1 MGDRMTSNEEYQ
13 EGVVATPA
21 GTEEFV
27 FNQTMVRIKDPQKSV
42 AFYRE
47 VLGMTLIKRLDF
59 PEMEF
64 TLFFMGYVRE
74 EDGTIPDNLRD
85 RTAYAF
91 KQKAL
96 MELTHNWGTERDDSF
111 GGYHDGN
118 SDPRGFGHV
127 GLSVPDVDK
136 ACARFEQLGVEFI
149 KRPNDGKMKG
159 LAFIKDPD
167 GYWVEILEAESLA
180 AMSVKE

>member
-1 MGDRMTSNEEYQ
+1 MGDRMMSNEEYQ

-74 EDGTIPDNLRD
+74 EDEAIPDNLRD

-96 MELTHNWGTERDDSF
+96 MELLT
-111 GGYHDGN
+111 
-118 SDPRGFGHV
+118 
-127 GLSVPDVDK
+127 
-136 ACARFEQLGVEFI
+136 
-149 KRPNDGKMKG
+149 
-159 LAFIKDPD
+159 
-167 GYWVEILEAESLA
+167 
-180 AMSVKE
+180 